1 MTKQERDVYK
11 KIAPEQS
18 EDIRTKIQLVLK
30 KDMKLAEKKRKEIE
44 KTKAMVKKFVQQSI
58 EDTKGKKKKH

>member
-1 MTKQERDVYK
+1 MYK

>member
-1 MTKQERDVYK
+1 MYK

-44 KTKAMVKKFVQQSI
+44 HTKAMVKKFVQQSI
-58 EDTKGKKKKH
+58 EDTKGKKKKN

>member
-1 MTKQERDVYK
+1 MYK

-44 KTKAMVKKFVQQSI
+44 QTKAMVKKFVQQSI
-58 EDTKGKKKKH
+58 EDTKGKNKKN

>member
-11 KIAPEQS
+11 KIAPTQS

-58 EDTKGKKKKH
+58 EDRKGKKKKN